1 MVSPVKAPQVTPV
14 PWDKVHSL
22 LSQQKWDALI
32 MGSFGSL
39 KFFPA
44 HWCCL
49 VPNNFMGYSPSW
61 KVLARDS
68 CWQKSCPKWEQSSK
82 GNDSV
87 LTSGRLEFLIA
98 PKDGDKEK
106 PFSNLENHVQEREEE
121 KWSDDFRGE
130 GHIEDGGA
138 ELNILASSL
147 HADSAFA
154 SALIKKQPD
163 AFREGT

>member
-1 MVSPVKAPQVTPV
+1 MSQVR
-14 PWDKVHSL
+14 
-22 LSQQKWDALI
+22 A
-32 MGSFGSL
+32 
-39 KFFPA
+39 
-44 HWCCL
+44 
-49 VPNNFMGYSPSW
+49 
-61 KVLARDS
+61 
-68 CWQKSCPKWEQSSK
+68 EQ

-106 PFSNLENHVQEREEE
+106 PFSSLENHVQEREEE
-121 KWSDDFRGE
+121 KWSNDFRGE
-130 GHIEDGGA
+130 GHVEDGGA

-154 SALIKKQPD
+154 SVLIKKQPD